1 MSIPCRRRKHAKVLA
16 CPFPSA
22 KKLSKR
28 KTDSI
33 SFDTGRTDVLA
44 ASDRGS
50 YFEKKKYCY
59 RRGRALMGEQDR

>member
-28 KTDSI
+28 KKDSI
-33 SFDTGRTDVLA
+33 SFDTGRSDVLA
-44 ASDRGS
+44 PMIEGPTL
-50 YFEKKKYCY
+50 
-59 RRGRALMGEQDR
+59 RRRNIAIDEEEH